1 MNRLK
6 HSPLFLFLT
15 IIAFAT
21 SCSLKNGSNE
31 VNPVTFDSISVDRS
45 YHLFNIEENPACS
58 LKLNFIYPEKYADA
72 AILKKIQSAFVDQYF
87 GDEFADLSPQQAIK
101 KYEEEY
107 LKNYKTLEPDYL
119 AEVKRAKKNNQS
131 VGSWFNYYETS
142 LNEILF
148 NKQDIIST
156 SVYFE
161 NYTGGAHGAHALKN
175 HVIDLSTGNAIT
187 EAMIFVEDYQD
198 TLTQLI
204 IATIAKD
211 KKAKDIKE
219 LENMGYFSIDEV
231 YPNNNFWVNDKGIT
245 YTYNEYEIAAYVVG
259 RTNVFIPYSDLKLI
273 LKPESPISALI
284 NN

>member
-31 VNPVTFDSISVDRS
+31 ANPVTFDSISVDRS
-45 YHLFNIEENPACS
+45 CHLFDIDENPACS
-58 LKLNFIYPEKYADA
+58 LKLNFIYPDKYADA
-72 AILKKIQSAFVDQYF
+72 AILKMIQSAFVTQYF

-107 LKNYKTLEPDYL
+107 IKNYKTLEPDYL
-119 AEVKRAKKNNQS
+119 AEVDRAKKNNHS

-142 LNEILF
+142 YNEILF

-175 HVIDLSTGNAIT
+175 HVVDLNTGNTVT

-198 TLTQLI
+198 ILTQLI

-211 KKAKDIKE
+211 KQAKDIKE

-259 RTNVFIPYSDLKLI
+259 RTHVFIPYSELKLI

>member
-21 SCSLKNGSNE
+21 SCSLKNRSNE

-45 YHLFNIEENPACS
+45 CHLFDIEENPACS

-131 VGSWFNYYETS
+131 VGSWFNYYEKS
-142 LNEILF
+142 YNEILF

-175 HVIDLSTGNAIT
+175 HVIDLSTGNAVT

-211 KKAKDIKE
+211 KQAKDIKE

-259 RTNVFIPYSDLKLI
+259 RTNVFIPYSELKLI

>member
-45 YHLFNIEENPACS
+45 CHLFDIEENPACS

-131 VGSWFNYYETS
+131 VGSWFNYYEKS
-142 LNEILF
+142 YNEILF

-175 HVIDLSTGNAIT
+175 HVIDLSTGNAVT

-211 KKAKDIKE
+211 KQAKDIKE

-259 RTNVFIPYSDLKLI
+259 RTNVFIPYSELKLI

>member
-45 YHLFNIEENPACS
+45 CHLFDIEENPACS

-142 LNEILF
+142 FNEILF

-175 HVIDLSTGNAIT
+175 HVIDLSTGNAVT

-211 KKAKDIKE
+211 KQAKDIKE

-259 RTNVFIPYSDLKLI
+259 RTNVFIPYSELKLI